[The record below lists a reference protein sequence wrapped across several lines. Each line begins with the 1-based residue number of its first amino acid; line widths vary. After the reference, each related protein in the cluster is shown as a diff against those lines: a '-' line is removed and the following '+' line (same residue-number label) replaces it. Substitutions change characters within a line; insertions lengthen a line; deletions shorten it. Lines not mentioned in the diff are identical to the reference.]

1 MNRAELEALSREQLI
16 ELVLGLAQRVAELEA
31 KLGGPPKTPA
41 NSSVPPAQGQK
52 PQGGGRRR
60 ERRRKRRPGV
70 ARALDADPTRALEIR
85 AACCP
90 HCRRDLAAAAQAPAR
105 VYDHIEIPPIRP
117 EVTRVTLMGGV
128 CPHCARRFQG
138 APPAEMAPGS
148 PFGANLRALAL
159 HLRFRQGIG
168 FQRLAGLFQDVLGV
182 KIGEGAFVNMVRAG
196 AIPFAAQRARL
207 LERLRTSPVL
217 ASDETGLRV
226 AGQNHWLWV
235 LHPGDAAVFRAAPTR
250 GKRVLED
257 LLGEHRPDYWISDR
271 YGGQKGFAEKGH
283 QFCLAHLIRDAR
295 VMRSTPAIP
304 ASPPGCSRSSGAP
317 AASAASATASATRG
331 SRPAGASSSRSSA
344 SSSSGPPPMPRAPSS
359 SASSPRPGAT
369 SSSSSPTGRSRPPTT
384 NPSAPC
390 APASPSA
397 RSPAA
402 SAPPGGR
409 PSTPISARCSRPPD
423 DAPSPRSRPL
433 PSPSRDITSHSN
445 PPEAHEWGVSSY
457 QQRATLGNLLK

>member
-31 KLGGPPKTPA
+31 KFEGPAKTPE
-41 NSSVPPAQGQK
+41 NSSVPPSQGRK
-52 PQGGGRRR
+52 PQGGGGKRK
-60 ERRRKRRPGV
+60 RRRKGRPGV
-70 ARALDADPTRALEIR
+70 ARALAANPTRALEIR

-90 HCRRDLAAAAQAPAR
+90 HCWGDLAAAAQAPAQ

-128 CPHCARRFQG
+128 CPHCARAFQG

-159 HLRFRQGIG
+159 HLRFSQGIG

-182 KIGEGAFVNMVRAG
+182 KISEGAFVNMVQAG
-196 AIPFAAQRARL
+196 AVPFAAQRARL

-235 LHPGDAAVFRAAPTR
+235 LHHGDAAVFRAAPTR

-283 QFCLAHLIRDAR
+283 QFCLAHLIRDAQYALDAGD
-295 VMRSTPAIP
+295 TGFA
-304 ASPPGCSRSSGAP
+304 PGLLVLLRRACRLGGIRDRLSDERL
-317 AASAASATASATRG
+317 AAYQRKFVKKLSELLE
-331 SRPAGASSSRSSA
+331 
-344 SSSSGPPPMPRAPSS
+344 
-359 SASSPRPGAT
+359 
-369 SSSSSPTGRSRPPTT
+369 RPPTHAAGAKLQRVIAKARRNLFLFVT
-384 NPSAPC
+384 NRALAPTNNESERSLRPC
-390 APASPSA
+390 VTFRKITGGFRTAWGATLYADIRSVLETA
-397 RSPAA
+397 RRRAI
-402 SAPPGGR
+402 PPLQAIALTLKGH
-409 PSTPISARCSRPPD
+409 
-423 DAPSPRSRPL
+423 PL
-433 PSPSRDITSHSN
+433 PLQS
-445 PPEAHEWGVSSY
+445 A
-457 QQRATLGNLLK
+457 